1 MLPPD
6 YIAQFIHET
15 YVDPARRRGDK
26 VVTVHPREVHKAL
39 DWVCSLGLIHG
50 VLGSMKFRNTYRLTL
65 AGTEGP
71 EEGLPTKYTFK
82 LHLTKSASSSES

>member
-6 YIAQFIHET
+6 YIAQFVHEN
-15 YVDPARRRGDK
+15 YIDPARKRGDK
-26 VVTVHPREVHKAL
+26 AVTVLPREVYKAL
-39 DWVCSLGLIHG
+39 DCACSLGLIHG
-50 VLGSMKFRNTYRLTL
+50 VLGSMKFRNTYGLTL
-65 AGTEGP
+65 ARTEGP